1 MLQIR
6 NWIARLASNPTAVAV
21 AAAVVVVAV
30 AATMALAGDAALVGD
45 AAHTLGGT
53 ENETLVEPMDGGTG
67 SGGPTGIG
75 TGEGD

>member
-1 MLQIR
+1 MSRVRTL
-6 NWIARLASNPTAVAV
+6 IARLASSPTAVAV
-21 AAAVVVVAV
+21 AATVVLVAV
-30 AATMALAGDAALVGD
+30 ATTVALVGDVTLVGD

-53 ENETLVEPMDGGTG
+53 ENGTLVEPMDGIG

>member
-53 ENETLVEPMDGGTG
+53 ENETLVEPMDGIG

>member
-6 NWIARLASNPTAVAV
+6 NWIVRLASHPTAVAV

-30 AATMALAGDAALVGD
+30 AATMALAGDVALVGD

-67 SGGPTGIG
+67 SGGPPNVGG
-75 TGEGD
+75 GD

>member
-30 AATMALAGDAALVGD
+30 AATVTLVGDVALVGD
-45 AAHTLGGT
+45 AAHTLGST
-53 ENETLVEPMDGGTG
+53 ENETLVEPMDGIG
-67 SGGPTGIG
+67 SGGPPNVGG
-75 TGEGD
+75 GD

>member
-21 AAAVVVVAV
+21 AAAIVVVAV
-30 AATMALAGDAALVGD
+30 AATMALVGDATLVGD

-53 ENETLVEPMDGGTG
+53 ENETLVEPMDGAG

>member
-1 MLQIR
+1 MSRTRTL
-6 NWIARLASNPTAVAV
+6 IARLASNPT
-21 AAAVVVVAV
+21 VVAV
-30 AATMALAGDAALVGD
+30 AATVVLVAVATTVALAGDVALVGD

-53 ENETLVEPMDGGTG
+53 ENGTLIEPMDGGTG